1 MPVNREPDPIPPT
14 DGAAAGH
21 LAGLRVAYDAPPLD
35 PTTVDPDPVAQF
47 RAWFADVEAAGL
59 PEPNAMVLATVDA
72 AGAPAARTVLLKGLD
87 DRGLVFYTN
96 LDSAKGRQ
104 LAGHPLAA
112 LVFGW
117 HLASVQVRVEG
128 SVEMVAAG
136 ESDDYFASRP
146 RESQLGAWASAQS
159 EPAKSREALDAAYA
173 EVEREFADGAIPRPP
188 FWGGLRVVPQRW
200 EFWAG
205 RGGRLHD
212 RVEYR
217 RDDSGGWE
225 RTRLQP

>member
-1 MPVNREPDPIPPT
+1 VPSNREPDATPPA
-14 DGAAAGH
+14 DQAAAGH

-35 PTTVDPDPVAQF
+35 PATVDPDPVTQF

-59 PEPNAMVLATVDA
+59 PEPNAMVLATVDEH
-72 AGAPAARTVLLKGLD
+72 GLPAARTVLLKGLD
-87 DRGLVFYTN
+87 GRGLVFYTN
-96 LDSAKGRQ
+96 LDSAKGHQ
-104 LAGHPLAA
+104 LAAHPLAA

-128 SVEMVAAG
+128 TVESVSAE
-136 ESDDYFASRP
+136 ESDAYFASRP

-159 EPAKSREALDAAYA
+159 DPAESRDALDASYDD
-173 EVEREFADGAIPRPP
+173 VENQFADGVIPRPP

-205 RGGRLHD
+205 RRGRLHD

-217 RDDSGGWE
+217 RDDVGGWV